1 MPRRE
6 PATAARDL
14 RIAAGAAAVATAGD
28 FGLLW
33 ASNEIALG
41 LRPLGTPALLAA
53 THAGALAIPLY
64 ARGYRAAASGL
75 PAADRDAV
83 ARHGAY
89 GAALG
94 AAIHLATG
102 LVVHFQRTSG
112 NPPADAYAAV
122 VPFVPW
128 LGPLWAVALVVTTV
142 ASLRWARPVARGAT
156 GYPRVLALVNPLFV
170 VAALSLAGAA
180 SAWGRAFVVPMSPN
194 IAHVLFFAAL
204 AAGRRS

>member
-6 PATAARDL
+6 TATAARDL

-33 ASNEIALG
+33 ASNELALG

-64 ARGYRAAASGL
+64 ALGYGAAASVL
-75 PAADRDAV
+75 PPADRNAV
-83 ARHGAY
+83 VRLGAY

-102 LVVHFQRTSG
+102 LVVHFERTSG

-122 VPFVPW
+122 LPFVPW
-128 LGPLWAVALVVTTV
+128 LGPLWAAALVVAAI
-142 ASLRWARPVARGAT
+142 ASLRWARGVARGAT
-156 GYPRVLALVNPLFV
+156 AYPRVLALVNPLFV
-170 VAALSLAGAA
+170 VAAVSVAGAA
-180 SAWGRAFVVPMSPN
+180 SVWGRAFVVPMSPN
-194 IAHVLFFAAL
+194 IAHVVFFTAL